1 MRRRKPKAERS
12 PAPSAEP
19 AKRAWFQWPLP
30 RWVLPL
36 VGIVVT
42 TCVGLLR
49 TQEHADALRLTRE
62 GVTVQARVLEIET
75 TSSSTS
81 ETIVYSEREPPR
93 AIGERPA
100 RRLPGG
106 AWAVDRHQASNTSD
120 SATVRFRYRFG
131 GRDYRESWS
140 MPRGEASTFRLDTDF
155 PLVVLP
161 SDPTVVQTPAQIA
174 LSRDES
180 PTSIWLFALGIGAF
194 VTAFVAL
201 VAWVLRPRT

>member
-1 MRRRKPKAERS
+1 MGRRRAKAERT
-12 PAPSAEP
+12 PEPRAEP

-42 TCVGLLR
+42 TCVGLAR
-49 TQEHADALRLTRE
+49 TQEHDDALRLARD
-62 GVTVQARVLEIET
+62 GVTVQARVIEIET

-81 ETIVYSEREPPR
+81 ETIVYSNREPVR
-93 AIGERPA
+93 AIGERAP
-100 RRLPGG
+100 RRLGSG
-106 AWAVDRHQASNTSD
+106 AWSVDRHQAS
-120 SATVRFRYRFG
+120 SASETTTVRFRYRVG

-140 MPRGEASTFRLDTDF
+140 MPRSEASAFRLDADF

-174 LSRDES
+174 RSRDET

-201 VAWVLRPRT
+201 VAWVVRPRS